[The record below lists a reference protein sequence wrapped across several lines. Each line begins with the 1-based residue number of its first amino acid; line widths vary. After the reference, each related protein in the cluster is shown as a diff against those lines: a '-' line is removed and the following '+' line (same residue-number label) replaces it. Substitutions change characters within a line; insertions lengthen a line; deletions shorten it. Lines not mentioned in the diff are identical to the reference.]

1 MKTKYLLCLL
11 MLLNPID
18 CFGQVADLMKKT
30 KSYGSKDI
38 QLVDES
44 QLEQRVEDLESR
56 VASIENRLN
65 ALESKGSTLSST
77 LSSPVVSTVVEQP
90 IVQTKSWGSSSGTS
104 SGGCTGNASTNLFSQ
119 PVSSYGGGGGSTG
132 GSLSSSMFTSSPLFV
147 SSVPVAQPRPVERR
161 RTVRVPITEV
171 QTQNVRYEAL
181 DCSDGTCRVP
191 ARRGVAGALRSR
203 LRGF

>member
-104 SGGCTGNASTNLFSQ
+104 SGGCTGNVSTNLFSQ
-119 PVSSYGGGGGSTG
+119 PVSSYGGGSTG
-132 GSLSSSMFTSSPLFV
+132 GSLSSSVFTSSPLFASPTLTV
-147 SSVPVAQPRPVERR
+147 QSRPVERR
-161 RTVRVPITEV
+161 RTVRVPVTEV